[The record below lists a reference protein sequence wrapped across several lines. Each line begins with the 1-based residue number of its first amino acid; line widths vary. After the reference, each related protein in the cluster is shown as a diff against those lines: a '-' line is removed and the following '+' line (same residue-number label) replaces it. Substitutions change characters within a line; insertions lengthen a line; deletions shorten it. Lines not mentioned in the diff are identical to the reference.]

1 MVYNTDKNIK
11 VSLEYLV
18 ECNRFIKQPDLYLI
32 KEWFIKNDL
41 EEEGL
46 KLIVDLAKSK
56 ANKLEVSLNSIRN
69 WDLTLQDVWNN
80 QLRANKNDYDKETAD
95 KLTMLERAGLLNLDL
110 ESYITLYEWA
120 KENVPNIDCP
130 KLYYIPT
137 FHYLSKYGIYFKNMP
152 KEKIDKYNHINYE
165 DAKFR

>member
-32 KEWFIKNDL
+32 KEWFIKNNL

-46 KLIVDLAKSK
+46 NLIVDLAKSK
-56 ANKLEVSLNSIRN
+56 ANKLEASLNSIRN